1 MTTVKAIKG
10 ATSVR
15 AAPRQALAATQQVP
29 TRRGGRG
36 VGESGVG
43 GPGDQGSRGP
53 GVNAIKDF

>member
-29 TRRGGRG
+29 TRGGPGGGGDRKPGAGGRG
-36 VGESGVG
+36 PGAG
-43 GPGDQGSRGP
+43 G
-53 GVNAIKDF
+53 